1 MLLSC
6 LLTFLAIGVPQPS
19 APLPPF
25 YKNVNRVTWV
35 VKDIHHTV
43 DGWTKLGLSDVHDY
57 GMVKLTGA
65 YRGKPQLMAAQEV
78 TGHLGNL
85 TVDVFQPVGGHNAFT
100 DFLARRGDGIFAMV
114 YEVTSK
120 EEMEAE
126 VQRMNGLGVKVLQQI
141 HTGDHKAPV
150 TFDYFDTEPQ
160 GKYVLGLVYW
170 PGGAPAAGPPGKV
183 SHLAPVVRDAQAV
196 SAYWQRLGFPALDLE
211 HATPREDSR
220 YRGKP
225 LLLSFDVGWQ
235 RFSQFT
241 LEWII
246 PPSDPPNIYAD
257 FLKMHGEGIQHVG
270 MPVADLAKTTEEY
283 EKLGYSVWQAGA
295 WGDVGKKDSG
305 QYHYMDTDSIGGVT
319 VELIH
324 EYK

>member
-1 MLLSC
+1 MILSC
-6 LLTFLAIGVPQPS
+6 LLTFLAVGVPQP
-19 APLPPF
+19 AAQMPQF
-25 YKNVNRVTWV
+25 YKTVNRVTWV
-35 VKDIHHTV
+35 VKDLRHTV
-43 DGWTKLGLSDVHDY
+43 EGWTKLGLSDVDDH
-57 GMVKLTGA
+57 GEIKFHGTFH
-65 YRGKPQLMAAQEV
+65 GKAQTVTAKEV

-85 TVDVFQPVGGHNAFT
+85 TVDMLQPVGGHNAFT
-100 DFLARRGDGIFAMV
+100 DFLARHGDGIFAIV
-114 YEVTSK
+114 YQAPSREAMT
-120 EEMEAE
+120 AE
-126 VQRMNGLGVKVLQQI
+126 VQRMSGLGVNVLQQI
-141 HTGDHKAPV
+141 KTGDSKAPV
-150 TFDYFDTEPQ
+150 TFDFFDTEPQ
-160 GKYVLGLVYW
+160 GKYILGLMYW

-183 SHLAPVVRDAQAV
+183 SHLAPVIRDPKAV
-196 SAYWQRLGFPALDLE
+196 SAFWQRLGFPALDIE

-246 PPSDPPNIYAD
+246 PPNDPPNIYAH
-257 FLKMHGEGIQHVG
+257 FLKVHGEGIQHVG
-270 MPVADLAKTTEEY
+270 MPVDDLAKTTEEY

-305 QYHYMDTDSIGGVT
+305 QYHYMDTDSIGGIS